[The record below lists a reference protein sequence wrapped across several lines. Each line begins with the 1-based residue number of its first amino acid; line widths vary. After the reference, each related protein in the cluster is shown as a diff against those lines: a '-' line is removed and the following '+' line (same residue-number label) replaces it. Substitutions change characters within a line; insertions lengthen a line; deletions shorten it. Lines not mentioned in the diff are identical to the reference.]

1 MRFLRKITLKR
12 SLLAITREKM
22 PQKMAS
28 KYRKILAEISKGEFI
43 CSETAD
49 GGFMVTTLLKFSP
62 SWILIRIDFSSKQ
75 MVLIFCNFLTL
86 FCTTKVKVSY
96 ITQAFANDRYFLS
109 SFPITQKLPY

>member
-1 MRFLRKITLKR
+1 
-12 SLLAITREKM
+12 M

-28 KYRKILAEISKGEFI
+28 KYQKILAEISKGEFI